1 MFVEMTVS
9 LIEYVVSV
17 GVVVLHYCY
26 STNDSIM
33 SMHGSTIR
41 RFSTN
46 AKVVMFEKVWPKI

>member
-1 MFVEMTVS
+1 VEMTVS